1 MRIRETHLRRVI
13 RDELRMG
20 QLHEDAVA
28 TGGNLS
34 GYTDPERQQIAKKV
48 QVALQKKLV
57 GSGALKAGDEWSLTV
72 NIGKRSVGVGKKSG
86 AATGLRNNEIKPALK
101 AIADDS
107 NILDRDKLRAGR
119 RLKISVSDTVAR
131 AVEVPDQSAPSV
143 DRPRTPRK
151 YDRTDCVKKQ
161 QVALGVTDDGFWGP
175 KTQDA
180 WEAKY
185 PGTVPPSPRDGSNLP
200 ACKKEDPDTDE
211 EECPEGEHWPGPPM
225 APPPDGCVPDEDEDP
240 DIDKGPTEK
249 CKKKGKEILSFM
261 EGADNPLLNPGFY
274 AAVTNDSGLMNQFAE
289 FWEQPA
295 FASEMKETLRLIE
308 KVAKCDCIGPSGH
321 TAAAK
326 ALVLQIRTNSD
337 NFGDAFNPLQLFFR
351 ILKVGVH
358 KFYDLLASIWNGW
371 EFTNWLTGKDLPRVE
386 TLTWSRAGMTGW
398 VPGFDPLSRA
408 ESGKLIELAAELDA
422 LDICGEDGEEYEGE
436 TEDDEYYGGDDDS
449 EEEEEGGGS
458 FGGGS
463 SGGGGAGSSW

>member
-57 GSGALKAGDEWSLTV
+57 DSGALKAGDEWSLTV

-161 QVALGVTDDGFWGP
+161 QEALGVTADGLWGP
-175 KTQDA
+175 KTQAA
-180 WEAKY
+180 WDAKY
-185 PGTVPPSPRDGSNLP
+185 PDTDPPEPRDGSNLP
-200 ACKKEDPDTDE
+200 VCKKEDPEDPEDE
-211 EECPEGEHWPGPPM
+211 KCPEGTTEEE
-225 APPPDGCVPDEDEDP
+225 DGEGNKSCVPDEDEDT
-240 DIDKGPTEK
+240 GPTDE
-249 CKKKGKEILSFM
+249 CKKKGEEILSFM

-289 FWEQPA
+289 FWDQPA
-295 FASEMKETLRLIE
+295 FASEMKETLRLME
-308 KVAKCDCIGPSGH
+308 KVSKCDCIGPEGH
-321 TAAAK
+321 TDAAK

-449 EEEEEGGGS
+449 EEEEEGG
-458 FGGGS
+458 
-463 SGGGGAGSSW
+463 W

>member
-119 RLKISVSDTVAR
+119 KLKISVSDTVAR

-151 YDRTDCVKKQ
+151 YDRTDCVRKQ
-161 QVALGVTDDGFWGP
+161 QAALGVTDDGFWGP
-175 KTQDA
+175 NTQRAWDA
-180 WEAKY
+180 EY
-185 PGTVPPSPRDGSNLP
+185 DTDPPGPRDGSNLP
-200 ACKKEDPDTDE
+200 ACKEEDLDKKRE
-211 EECPEGEHWPGPPM
+211 NEECPEGTTEED
-225 APPPDGCVPDEDEDP
+225 DGEGNKSCVPDEDEDT
-240 DIDKGPTEK
+240 GPTDE

-274 AAVTNDSGLMNQFAE
+274 AAVTKSAQLMNQFAGFWDQPE
-289 FWEQPA
+289 FK
-295 FASEMKETLRLIE
+295 SEMEETLRLME
-308 KVAKCDCIGPSGH
+308 KVSTCDCIGPRGH
-321 TAAAK
+321 SEAAE

-337 NFGDAFNPLQLFFR
+337 NFGDAFDPFQLFFR
-351 ILKVGVH
+351 IRRVGVR

-371 EFTNWLTGKDLPRVE
+371 EFTNWLTGQDLDRVE
-386 TLTWSRAGMTGW
+386 TLTWSRAGITGW
-398 VPGFDPLSRA
+398 IPGFDPLSRA
-408 ESGKLIELAAELDA
+408 ESGKLLELAAELDA
-422 LDICGEDGEEYEGE
+422 LDICGKDGEEY
-436 TEDDEYYGGDDDS
+436 DKAS
-449 EEEEEGGGS
+449 NEEEEEGG
-458 FGGGS
+458 
-463 SGGGGAGSSW
+463 W

>member
-57 GSGALKAGDEWSLTV
+57 DSGALKAGDEWSLTV

-161 QVALGVTDDGFWGP
+161 QAALGVTDDGLWGP
-175 KTQDA
+175 NTQRA
-180 WEAKY
+180 WDAKY
-185 PGTVPPSPRDGSNLP
+185 PDTDPPEPRDGSNLP
-200 ACKKEDPDTDE
+200 ACKPAEE
-211 EECPEGEHWPGPPM
+211 EECPEGEEWPGPPH
-225 APPPDGCVPDEDEDP
+225 ASDVCEPVEEEVPDEDEDT
-240 DIDKGPTEK
+240 GPTNE
-249 CKKKGKEILSFM
+249 CKKKGEEILSFM

-274 AAVTNDSGLMNQFAE
+274 EAVTNDAGLMNQFAAFWDQPE
-289 FWEQPA
+289 FK
-295 FASEMKETLRLIE
+295 SEMEETLRLME
-308 KVAKCDCIGPSGH
+308 KVSKCDCIGPTGH
-321 TAAAK
+321 VDAANE
-326 ALVLQIRTNSD
+326 LVLQIRTNSD
-337 NFGDAFNPLQLFFR
+337 NFGDAFNPFQLFFR
-351 ILKVGVH
+351 IRRVGVLA
-358 KFYDLLASIWNGW
+358 FYDLLANIWNSW
-371 EFTNWLTGKDLPRVE
+371 EFTNWLTGQDLPRIE
-386 TLTWSRAGMTGW
+386 TLTWSRAGITGW
-398 VPGFDPLSRA
+398 IPGFDPLSRA
-408 ESGKLIELAAELDA
+408 ERDGLLKHAAELDA
-422 LDICGEDGEEYEGE
+422 LDICGEDGEEYEE
-436 TEDDEYYGGDDDS
+436 V
-449 EEEEEGGGS
+449 EEVEEVEVEGG
-458 FGGGS
+458 
-463 SGGGGAGSSW
+463 W